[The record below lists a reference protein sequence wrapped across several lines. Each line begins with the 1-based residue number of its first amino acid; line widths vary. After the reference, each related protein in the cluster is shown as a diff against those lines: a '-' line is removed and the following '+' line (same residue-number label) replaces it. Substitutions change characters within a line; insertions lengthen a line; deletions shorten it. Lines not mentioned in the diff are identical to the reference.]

1 MVLGAQPLEAEDPMT
16 PFPERILVRGVNWL
30 GDAVMS
36 TPALQRL
43 REAAPNSEI
52 TLLTHEKLAD
62 LFRHYPHV
70 NHVMTFGDGEG
81 VLSIA
86 RRLRE
91 KEFEL
96 ALVFPNSHR
105 SALEIYFARIPQRVG
120 HGRSWLLTRSLPQ
133 PAVRTR
139 KRTVGEINTL
149 IAQNARRQVFPAEGH
164 HINNYLHLIPATWC
178 PPTLHVREDE
188 VAEAKKRLPNQG
200 IWLGL
205 NPGAEY
211 GPAKRWPIERF
222 AEAANRLYKK
232 LACGWIL
239 FGGPNDA
246 PLTSQIATACSGPVV
261 DLAGKTT
268 LRELCALFRCCKAV
282 LTNDTGPMHL
292 AAAVGVPV
300 IVPFGSTSPEL
311 TGPPRGAIVGH
322 VPCAPC
328 FRRECP
334 IDFRCMHSIEVDQVV
349 QETLKVCL

>member
-1 MVLGAQPLEAEDPMT
+1 MNA
-16 PFPERILVRGVNWL
+16 FPERILVRGVNWL

-52 TLLTHEKLAD
+52 ALLTHEKLAD

-70 NHVMTFGDGEG
+70 NQVMTFTNGEG
-81 VLSIA
+81 VFSVA
-86 RRLRE
+86 RRLRA
-91 KEFEL
+91 KKFEL
-96 ALVFPNSHR
+96 ALVLPNSHR
-105 SALEIYFARIPQRVG
+105 SALEVFLARVPQRIG
-120 HGRSWLLTRSLPQ
+120 YGRNWLLTRSLPPPPVQ
-133 PAVRTR
+133 TR
-139 KRTVGEINTL
+139 KRSTSEIKTR
-149 IAQNARRQVFPAEGH
+149 IAQNTPRQAFPGDAH
-164 HINNYLHLIPATWC
+164 HVHNYLRLIPAPWC
-178 PPTLHVREDE
+178 PPTLRVQDDEIAAVR
-188 VAEAKKRLPNQG
+188 KRLPNQT

-222 AEAANRLYKK
+222 TEAANRLHQK
-232 LACGWIL
+232 LGCGWIL

-246 PLTSQIATACSGPVV
+246 LLTSQIAAACSGPAV

-311 TGPPRGAIVGH
+311 TGPPHGAIVGN

-334 IDFRCMHSIEVDQVV
+334 IDFRCMLSIEVDQMV

>member
-1 MVLGAQPLEAEDPMT
+1 MSA
-16 PFPERILVRGVNWL
+16 FPKTILVRGVNWL

-43 REAAPNSEI
+43 REAAPDSKI
-52 TLLTHEKLAD
+52 TLLTHAKLAD
-62 LFRHYPHV
+62 LFQGYPSV
-70 NHVMTFGDGEG
+70 DHVMTFESGES
-81 VLSIA
+81 VFSVS
-86 RRLRE
+86 RRLKGR
-91 KEFEL
+91 FDL
-96 ALVFPNSHR
+96 AFVFPNSHR
-105 SALEIYFARIPQRVG
+105 SGLEAFLARIPQRVG
-120 HGRSWLLTRSLPQ
+120 YGRRWLLTRSFPK
-133 PAVRTR
+133 PARRTR
-139 KRTVGEINTL
+139 KRPVPEIKAL
-149 IAQNARRQVFPAEGH
+149 VAQSAHGRERFPAEAHQVH
-164 HINNYLHLIPATWC
+164 HYLRLVGASWC
-178 PPTLHVREDE
+178 PPQIHVRDE
-188 VAEAKKRLPNQG
+188 EISAARKRLPNRHL
-200 IWLGL
+200 WLGL

-211 GPAKRWPIERF
+211 GPAKRWPIDRF
-222 AEAANRLYKK
+222 IEAANRLHKK
-232 LACGWIL
+232 LNCGWVL

-246 PLTSQIATACSGPVV
+246 PLTAQIAAACSNAI

-311 TGPPRGAIVGH
+311 TGPPAGAIVGD

-334 IDFRCMHSIEVDQVV
+334 IDFRCMGSIEVDQVV